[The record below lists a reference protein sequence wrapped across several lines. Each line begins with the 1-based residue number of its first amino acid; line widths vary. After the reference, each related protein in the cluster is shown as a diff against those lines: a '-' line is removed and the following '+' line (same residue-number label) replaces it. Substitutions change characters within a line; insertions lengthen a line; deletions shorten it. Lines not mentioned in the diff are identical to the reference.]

1 MSKMKKLRLLLF
13 TVITIFT
20 LAACETQSLPQVTC
34 GEGTSLVDN
43 VCIADEPVVNVIE
56 CGDEFATLFE
66 ALDLLETHHYSRPT
80 RQQLIEGMMEGM
92 IEALDDPHT
101 TYFSQAEEDAFHDGL
116 GEEFVGIGVNIR
128 YENETLI
135 IDSVFEGSPAENAGL
150 QSNDIIT
157 HVDGTYVVGLEFYEI
172 ITLIVGDIDTQVII
186 GVYRQ
191 GIEDTLYFEMTR
203 ASISNPTVVHESYE
217 SNGQT
222 IGYIKVNSFGDETF
236 TKFYLALSELEL
248 QGIDG
253 LVIDL
258 RGNGGGYLG
267 TVTDMLQE
275 FIINDNTPMF
285 STQHYY
291 TGSIDTDSYLPYKQN
306 AKPYD
311 IVTLVNG
318 RSASASEVFA
328 STMQEHGN
336 YTILGTQTYGK
347 GTMQT
352 QFDLETTD
360 GDALH
365 ISFGKWITHDGNWVH
380 FNGGTDGVTPDI
392 LVEVSDAEMV
402 FKVFLMGDDPIV
414 EDTVDFR
421 TKNIQVFLNAI
432 GYTVRQDGYFD
443 PATKTAIETIQAEN
457 GISVNGILNE
467 ETLEVINNLI
477 HEFQQDYQNDAQ
489 LQGAIDYLTN
499 D

>member
-1 MSKMKKLRLLLF
+1 MNNMKKLTVLLTIITLF
-13 TVITIFT
+13 FVTG
-20 LAACETQSLPQVTC
+20 CQTQTQVTC
-34 GEGTSLVDN
+34 GEGTSLIDN
-43 VCIADEPVVNVIE
+43 VCVADEPVINVIE

-80 RQQLIEGMMEGM
+80 REQLIEGMMNGM
-92 IEALDDPHT
+92 IEALEDPHT

-135 IDSVFEGSPAENAGL
+135 IDSVFEGSPAQNAGL

-157 HVDGTYVVGLEFYEI
+157 HVDGEYVVGLEFYEI
-172 ITLIVGDIDTQVII
+172 ITLIVGDINTEVVI

-191 GIEDTLYFEMTR
+191 GIEDTLYFEMIR
-203 ASISNPTVVHESYE
+203 ASISNPTVEHTFYE
-217 SNGQT
+217 ENGQT
-222 IGYIKVNSFGDETF
+222 IGYIKVNSFGDQTF
-236 TKFYLALSELEL
+236 TKFYLALSELEQ

-275 FIINDNTPMF
+275 FIVNDNTAMF

-291 TGSIDTDSYLPYKQN
+291 TGEIDTDPYLAYKQT

-336 YTILGTQTYGK
+336 YIVLGTTTYGK

-392 LVEVSDAEMV
+392 IVEVSEAETV
-402 FKVFLMGDDPIV
+402 FKVFLMGEDPIV

-421 TKNIQVFLNAI
+421 TKNIQIFFNAI

-443 PATKTAIETIQAEN
+443 ITTKTIIETIQAEHN
-457 GISVNGILNE
+457 ITVNGILNE
-467 ETLEVINNLI
+467 ETFEVINNLI
-477 HEFQQDYQNDAQ
+477 HEYQSDDANDAQ
-489 LQGAIDYLTN
+489 LQGAINYLTN